1 MTCFFPRFPLYK
13 MLLPGLG
20 SVKEQEPGALPMT
33 LRPGTYK
40 HSVQGLREFHLDSSP
55 SYFPP

>member
-33 LRPGTYK
+33 LRPGTYE
-40 HSVQGLREFHLDSSP
+40 HSVQGLREFHLDS
-55 SYFPP
+55 